1 MIIFRVDEKEELN
14 GRDLRYS
21 EKPFPLDLTFAFL
34 LETRS
39 FGKSLVIMVEFWTMR
54 DRILDSAEI
63 WCGRYS

>member
-1 MIIFRVDEKEELN
+1 LIIFRVDEKEELN
-14 GRDLRYS
+14 GRGLRYS

-54 DRILDSAEI
+54 DRGQCGDMVWEI
-63 WCGRYS
+63 